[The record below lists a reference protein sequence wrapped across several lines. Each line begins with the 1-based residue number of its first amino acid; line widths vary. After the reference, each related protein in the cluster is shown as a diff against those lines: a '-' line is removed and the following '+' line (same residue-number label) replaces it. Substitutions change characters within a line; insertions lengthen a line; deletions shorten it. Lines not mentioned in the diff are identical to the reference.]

1 MSSPV
6 PPAARRYLLSVIVC
20 GGAAIVWAIA
30 HLVSYPV
37 SPWWLVLLG
46 LTSFSSTFSI
56 RIPNNTTTISVSE
69 TFVFLCALLYGPAPA
84 VLIVATDGLV
94 MSIWRGYRKP
104 IQIAFNGAQPAL
116 SLLLASGAYALV
128 AGGPMGSGRPGQG
141 VQVIPI
147 AVFVTTYFLLTSG
160 LNAII
165 VALHRQ
171 VAIWSVWRQH
181 FGWVL
186 LNYLGATSVAT
197 LLVIQNQHEF
207 QISTIAIVLPLLVI
221 SYFTFKSSLQR
232 VEDANRHLEDLN
244 TLYLSTIETLAMAV
258 DAKDQVT
265 HGHIRRVQA
274 YAVGLAKV
282 IGVND
287 ERELKAIE
295 AAALLHDLGKLA
307 IPEHI
312 LNKPGKLSKAEFDK
326 MKKHASIGAD
336 ILSAIDFP
344 YPVVPIVRHH
354 HERWDGSGYPDGI
367 SGSDIPIGARILSVV
382 DCFDALTSDR
392 PYRRA
397 LTDEDAIA
405 MLLADRGRAYDPI
418 VVDAFARV
426 FRTLAPKTLDLGKHA
441 ETLKE
446 IAAVAYVEPLAAPPT
461 ATLAATVHGEGEGA
475 TDPLMVP
482 LLESM
487 HAFSAQAVL
496 TDAAEDFARV
506 LRASTPATL
515 CAFFVTQPGGLELT
529 LGHAVGDGAA
539 CLRGMH
545 FPMGEKLSGWVG
557 ATHRTVCN
565 SDPSLDFVDLS
576 PAPEGLQSCLSVPL
590 LAADGLVG
598 VLSLYAPERSA
609 FNDQHRRTVERSA
622 RPLAHMI
629 RGVLEFERV
638 QEATAQSALAALPML
653 SAATSGPEFCT
664 TPTAVISFSVVAT
677 SGAVVPDVVVARAA
691 AALRRDLRV
700 ADFLYRDGVA
710 GLLAVLPHVDR
721 RGATALAARA
731 CERVAASLASQA
743 GEVGACSVVTGVATS
758 PGDGIDLDLVMQAAR
773 NRAAAPTRDEDADVA
788 RMRQPLLFDLN
799 ASAWVD
805 VA

>member
-1 MSSPV
+1 MPSPA
-6 PPAARRYLLSVIVC
+6 PRAARRYFLSVIIF
-20 GGAAIVWAIA
+20 GGGAIVWAVA
-30 HLVSYPV
+30 QLVTTTV

-69 TFVFLCALLYGPAPA
+69 TFVFLCALLYGAAPA
-84 VLIVATDGLV
+84 TLIVAVDGLL
-94 MSIWRGYRKP
+94 MSIWRGYRRP
-104 IQIAFNGAQPAL
+104 SQLAFNTTQPAL
-116 SLLLASGAYALV
+116 SLFIAAQAYALV
-128 AGGPMGSGRPGQG
+128 SGGPMGIAHSAGG
-141 VQVIPI
+141 VQLIPI
-147 AVFVTTYFLLTSG
+147 TAFVVTYFLLNSG
-160 LNAII
+160 FNAVV
-165 VALHRQ
+165 VALHSRIT
-171 VAIWSVWRQH
+171 IWSVWRQH

-197 LLVIQNQHEF
+197 LLLIQNQRAF
-207 QISTIAIVLPLLVI
+207 QMSTIAIVLPLLVI
-221 SYFTFKSSLQR
+221 SYLTFKSSLQR

-274 YAVGLAKV
+274 YAVGLAKL
-282 IGVND
+282 IGVRD

-354 HERWDGSGYPDGI
+354 HERWDGRGYPDGI
-367 SGSDIPIGARILSVV
+367 SGSDIPIGARVLSVV

-397 LTDEDAIA
+397 LSDEDSIA
-405 MLLADRGRAYDPI
+405 MLLADRGTAYDPI
-418 VVDAFARV
+418 VVDAFARAYKS
-426 FRTLAPKTLDLGKHA
+426 LAPKTLDLGKHSA
-441 ETLKE
+441 TLKE
-446 IAAVAYVEPLAAPPT
+446 IAAVAHVEPVAVPPVAMSPLAARD
-461 ATLAATVHGEGEGA
+461 EGDAG
-475 TDPLMVP
+475 TDSLMVP

-496 TDAAEDFARV
+496 TDAAEDLARV
-506 LRASTPATL
+506 LQTATPATL

-529 LGHAVGDGAA
+529 LGHAVGTDAA

-565 SDPSLDFVDLS
+565 SDPSLDFTDLS
-576 PAPEGLQSCLSVPL
+576 PAPVGLQSCLSVPL

-638 QEATAQSALAALPML
+638 QEATAESALAALPPL
-653 SAATSGPEFCT
+653 SSAAGPEVCT
-664 TPTAVISFSVVAT
+664 TPTAVISFTVIAT
-677 SGAVVPDVVVARAA
+677 SGAAVPDLVLARAA

-700 ADFLYRDGVA
+700 ADFLYRDGAA

-721 RGATALAARA
+721 RGATALALRA
-731 CERVAASLASQA
+731 CGRVAASLASQA
-743 GEVGACSVVTGVATS
+743 GDVGACSVVTGVATS
-758 PGDGIDLDLVMQAAR
+758 PSDGFDLDLVMQAAR
-773 NRAAAPTRDEDADVA
+773 DRAARPVHDEDAEAA
-788 RMRQPLLFDLN
+788 RLRQPLLFDLN

>member
-1 MSSPV
+1 MSLPV
-6 PPAARRYLLSVIVC
+6 PPAARRFLIAVIVC
-20 GGAAIVWAIA
+20 GSGAILWA
-30 HLVSYPV
+30 LSELFSSPV
-37 SPWWLVLLG
+37 SPWWLLLLG

-56 RIPNNTTTISVSE
+56 RIPHVTSTISVSE

-84 VLIVATDGLV
+84 TLIVAVDGLV
-94 MSIWRGYRKP
+94 MSFWRGYRKP
-104 IQIAFNGAQPAL
+104 LQVSFNTAQPAL
-116 SLLLASGAYALV
+116 SLLIASAAYRV
-128 AGGPMGSGRPGQG
+128 IAGTPMGTPGTG
-141 VQVIPI
+141 VPLVPI
-147 AVFVTTYFLLTSG
+147 AAFVVTYFLLNSG
-160 LNAII
+160 FNATI
-165 VALHRQ
+165 VALHRR
-171 VAIWSVWRQH
+171 VAIWGVWRQH

-197 LLVIQNQHEF
+197 LLLIQNQREF
-207 QISTIAIVLPLLVI
+207 HMSTIAIVLPLLVI

-274 YAVGLAKV
+274 YAIGLAKV
-282 IGVND
+282 IGVRD

-312 LNKPGKLSKAEFDK
+312 LNKPGKLSNAEFDK

-354 HERWDGSGYPDGI
+354 HERWDGRGYPDGI
-367 SGSDIPIGARILSVV
+367 SGADIPIGARILAVV

-397 LTDEDAIA
+397 LTDEDALS
-405 MLLADRGRAYDPI
+405 MLLADRGKAYDPI
-418 VVDAFARV
+418 VVDAFTRV
-426 FRTLAPKTLDLGKHA
+426 YTDLQPKAVDLGRHA

-446 IAAVAYVEPLAAPPT
+446 IAAVSHAEPEGTPIAPMP
-461 ATLAATVHGEGEGA
+461 ATSAVSEAESA
-475 TDPLMVP
+475 TDPMMVP

-496 TDAAEDFARV
+496 TDAVEDLARI
-506 LRASTPATL
+506 LQRSTPATL
-515 CAFFVTQPGGLELT
+515 CAFFITQHDGLELT
-529 LGHAVGDGAA
+529 LGHAVGTGAE

-545 FPMGEKLSGWVG
+545 FPKGEKLSGWVA
-557 ATHRTVCN
+557 ATQRTVCN
-565 SDPSLDFVDLS
+565 SDPSLDFIDLS
-576 PAPEGLQSCLSVPL
+576 PAPTGLLSCLSVPL
-590 LAADGLVG
+590 LASDHLVG
-598 VLSLYAPERSA
+598 VLSLYAPGRTA

-629 RGVLEFERV
+629 RGVLDFERV
-638 QEATAQSALAALPML
+638 QEVTAQSALAALP
-653 SAATSGPEFCT
+653 AVATIVGPEVCT
-664 TPTAVISFSVVAT
+664 SPTAVISFRVVAK
-677 SGAVVPDVVVARAA
+677 SGAVVPDLVVARAA

-700 ADFLYRDGVA
+700 ADFLYRDGPA

-721 RGATALAARA
+721 RGATTLALRA
-731 CERVAASLASQA
+731 HARVASSLASQA
-743 GEVGACSVVTGVATS
+743 GDVGACSVVTGVATS
-758 PGDGIDLDLVMQAAR
+758 PGDGVDLDLVMQAAR
-773 NRAAAPTRDEDADVA
+773 DRAAQPRSDEDADA
-788 RMRQPLLFDLN
+788 LRMRQPHLFDLN
-799 ASAWVD
+799 AGAWVD

>member
-1 MSSPV
+1 M
-6 PPAARRYLLSVIVC
+6 
-20 GGAAIVWAIA
+20 
-30 HLVSYPV
+30 
-37 SPWWLVLLG
+37 
-46 LTSFSSTFSI
+46 
-56 RIPNNTTTISVSE
+56 
-69 TFVFLCALLYGPAPA
+69 
-84 VLIVATDGLV
+84 
-94 MSIWRGYRKP
+94 
-104 IQIAFNGAQPAL
+104 
-116 SLLLASGAYALV
+116 
-128 AGGPMGSGRPGQG
+128 
-141 VQVIPI
+141 
-147 AVFVTTYFLLTSG
+147 
-160 LNAII
+160 
-165 VALHRQ
+165 
-171 VAIWSVWRQH
+171 
-181 FGWVL
+181 
-186 LNYLGATSVAT
+186 GATSVAT
-197 LLVIQNQHEF
+197 LLLIQNQREF
-207 QISTIAIVLPLLVI
+207 HLSTIAIVLPLLVI
-221 SYFTFKSSLQR
+221 SYFTFKSSLER

-287 ERELKAIE
+287 ARELKAIE

-367 SGSDIPIGARILSVV
+367 SGSNIPIGARVLSVV

-405 MLLADRGRAYDPI
+405 MLLADRGKAYDPI

-426 FRTLAPKTLDLGKHA
+426 YRTLAPRTLDLGKHA
-441 ETLKE
+441 ETLRE
-446 IAAVAYVEPLAAPPT
+446 IAAVAHVEAWSPQPT
-461 ATLAATVHGEGEGA
+461 YTLAASAAGEGEAG

-496 TDAAEDFARV
+496 TDAAEDLARV
-506 LRASTPATL
+506 LQASTPATL

-529 LGHAVGDGAA
+529 LGHAVGTGAA
-539 CLRGMH
+539 CLRGMRL
-545 FPMGEKLSGWVG
+545 PMGEKLSGWVG
-557 ATHRTVCN
+557 ATQRTVCN
-565 SDPSLDFVDLS
+565 SDPSLDFIDLS
-576 PAPEGLQSCLSVPL
+576 PAPDGLQSCLSVPL

-622 RPLAHMI
+622 RPLAHMV

-638 QEATAQSALAALPML
+638 QEATAQSALAALPVL
-653 SAATSGPEFCT
+653 STSTNQEVCT
-664 TPTAVISFSVVAT
+664 TPTAVISFSVVADT
-677 SGAVVPDVVVARAA
+677 GAVVPDVVVARAA

-700 ADFLYRDGVA
+700 ADFLYRDGAA

-721 RGATALAARA
+721 RGATALALRA
-731 CERVAASLASQA
+731 CDRVAASLASQA

-758 PGDGIDLDLVMQAAR
+758 PSDGLDLDLVMQAAR
-773 NRAAAPTRDEDADVA
+773 DRAARSKRDEGPDVA
-788 RMRQPLLFDLN
+788 RMRQPLLFDLD